1 MNFDN
6 FLENVSLTLTKRQ
19 VAYGSPRPGHTAIA
33 KAWSWWLSAILDT
46 PVVLKPT
53 DVAAMMA
60 LLKLAR
66 LANSADS
73 PSRMDSILDLGG
85 YAAVMAHLEEE
96 DEFGEEDFE

>member
-1 MNFDN
+1 
-6 FLENVSLTLTKRQ
+6 
-19 VAYGSPRPGHTAIA
+19 
-33 KAWSWWLSAILDT
+33 LDT

-66 LANSADS
+66 LANSTDS

-96 DEFGEEDFE
+96 DDFGVRYE

>member
-1 MNFDN
+1 
-6 FLENVSLTLTKRQ
+6 
-19 VAYGSPRPGHTAIA
+19 
-33 KAWSWWLSAILDT
+33 
-46 PVVLKPT
+46 
-53 DVAAMMA
+53 MMA

-96 DEFGEEDFE
+96 DDFGVRYE